1 MKKRYSTSKYLAV
14 VCITIGICLATMASS
29 KPSPVAPVNST
40 TASDAEAAAVEVIP
54 VWERLVGIGMLTFA
68 LFASALMGIYQEK
81 MYARFGKHPHEAL
94 FFVHA
99 LSLPA
104 FALMWTDISK
114 HAALFQ
120 ASAPLHV
127 PVLSRFFAVPS
138 MWAWLLGN
146 VVTQLTCIKVR

>member
-1 MKKRYSTSKYLAV
+1 MSKYLAV
-14 VCITIGICLATMASS
+14 MCITIGICLSTMASS
-29 KPSPVAPVNST
+29 KP
-40 TASDAEAAAVEVIP
+40 AAAVAPSNATTGDADPAAPVADAIP
-54 VWERLVGIGMLTFA
+54 LWERLVGIGMLTFA

-81 MYARFGKHPHEAL
+81 MYAKFGKHPHEAL

-120 ASAPLHV
+120 ASPALNIPIISKFLT
-127 PVLSRFFAVPS
+127 VPS

-146 VVTQLTCIKVR
+146 VITQLTCIKVA